1 MTNLEDTKITLDTV
15 PEEPLL
21 HELVDS
27 KSVMRKKVIT
37 FSCIIIAGF
46 VSGYFLFSFSRS
58 SSFPGGTTQG
68 TNSKAVK
75 VVGSTDEKVFRDSAQ
90 GQLEEGGINGEGTH
104 RLVRPGGENQTVYLN
119 SSVLN
124 LNDFAGKKVKVWGE
138 TFAAKKAGWLMDIG
152 RVEVLE

>member
-21 HELVDS
+21 HQLVDS
-27 KSVMRKKVIT
+27 KGMMRKKIIT
-37 FSCIIIAGF
+37 LSCIIIGGL

-58 SSFPGGTTQG
+58 SSFPGGATQG
-68 TNSKAVK
+68 TNSKAIK
-75 VVGSTDEKVFRDSAQ
+75 VVGSTDEKVFRDSAE

-124 LNDFAGKKVKVWGE
+124 LSDFAGKKVKVWGE
-138 TFAAKKAGWLMDIG
+138 TFAAKKAGWLMDVG